1 MKVGSGGF
9 ENRSHPFVFNF
20 GFAVVR
26 ICFGFQYSNFP
37 ATGSGGDVHMK
48 RDRASMEEGERELP
62 EPSFAELRGRQSV
75 RATFKLTERAI
86 DAISVLSVH
95 LGIKQKSLF
104 DHLLADLDSLRVIAQ
119 RAQRMETEPAKR
131 VQKTFVISRNTL
143 SCLEKVSR
151 NSDTPRDV
159 LVEFSVQRLLPLIEQ
174 EREKHR
180 RRFEILKEVGE
191 YLNIGEKLVLKAR
204 KALGEDDYL
213 SAELAS
219 ALEGLRSAHAHML
232 SLLERGKGI
241 EDF

>member
-1 MKVGSGGF
+1 MK
-9 ENRSHPFVFNF
+9 
-20 GFAVVR
+20 
-26 ICFGFQYSNFP
+26 
-37 ATGSGGDVHMK
+37 
-48 RDRASMEEGERELP
+48 ERERKLP

-104 DHLLADLDSLRVIAQ
+104 DHLLADLDSLRVIAE
-119 RAQRMETEPAKR
+119 RARRMEMGPAKK

-143 SCLEKVSR
+143 TCLEEVSR

-174 EREKHR
+174 ERERHR
-180 RRFEILKEVGE
+180 RRFEILEEVGE
-191 YLNIGEKLVLKAR
+191 YLDVGEKLVLKAR

-213 SAELAS
+213 SSELAS
-219 ALEGLRSAHAHML
+219 AIEGLRRTHSHML
-232 SLLERGKGI
+232 SLVEKGKGI

>member
-1 MKVGSGGF
+1 
-9 ENRSHPFVFNF
+9 
-20 GFAVVR
+20 
-26 ICFGFQYSNFP
+26 
-37 ATGSGGDVHMK
+37 
-48 RDRASMEEGERELP
+48 MEEIDRKLP

-75 RATFKLTERAI
+75 RATFKLTEKAI
-86 DAISVLSVH
+86 DAISVLSIH

-104 DHLLADLDSLRVIAQ
+104 DHLLADLEALRVIAE
-119 RAQRMETEPAKR
+119 RAQRMEVEKAKK

-143 SCLEKVSR
+143 ASLEKISR

-174 EREKHR
+174 ERERHR

-191 YLNIGEKLVLKAR
+191 YLNVGEKLVLKAR

-213 SAELAS
+213 AAELTS
-219 ALEGLRSAHAHML
+219 ALEGLRRAHTHML
-232 SLLERGKGI
+232 SLVEKGKGI